1 MIDEKQ
7 LISHLYQNRENGQWM
22 IQTNDE
28 HQKGVADM
36 AASFAGQFG
45 LPSWGRA
52 LGLLHDKGKERAAF
66 QQYIRKMNGL
76 PTSDKKRYDDHTHA
90 FVGGILAKELMGKDV
105 SHLLVNQ
112 IISHHTGLHNFGDVE
127 NILKDKMNWENE
139 TMIIDNLSLLVLDSE
154 IKESY
159 QSNSDGYLPITS
171 KKYEVDLTQ
180 PEGWKPEEG
189 ESSIYTVKETI
200 YMAYAAVKFDFT
212 FEMNNNITI
221 KKWTIRDIAK
231 QSYLIPNITDNA
243 WETLIK
249 IQGQVDP
256 KDDDNTIW
264 VTDYK
269 MPEGTALSP
278 YESSQEINL
287 KFQEDKWIDPTAY
300 YLPETKNWISDFGK
314 QIYMLSLTVE
324 SNGQEYELTPKQ
336 FPNLE
341 SLVRGTHV
349 KVHAKISDVSPGAEG
364 EVELEA
370 QVVDWISEPEIK
382 GDWEEVNSTTEIP

>member
-1 MIDEKQ
+1 MYSEKVMDHFNNPRNVGE
-7 LISHLYQNRENGQWM
+7 IEDAS
-22 IQTNDE
+22 
-28 HQKGVADM
+28 GV
-36 AASFAGQFG
+36 G
-45 LPSWGRA
+45 
-52 LGLLHDKGKERAAF
+52 
-66 QQYIRKMNGL
+66 
-76 PTSDKKRYDDHTHA
+76 T
-90 FVGGILAKELMGKDV
+90 VGNAKC
-105 SHLLVNQ
+105 
-112 IISHHTGLHNFGDVE
+112 GD
-127 NILKDKMNWENE
+127 IMR
-139 TMIIDNLSLLVLDSE
+139 MYLD
-154 IKESY
+154 I
-159 QSNSDGYLPITS
+159 
-171 KKYEVDLTQ
+171 
-180 PEGWKPEEG
+180 
-189 ESSIYTVKETI
+189 
-200 YMAYAAVKFDFT
+200 
-212 FEMNNNITI
+212 
-221 KKWTIRDIAK
+221 
-231 QSYLIPNITDNA
+231 
-243 WETLIK
+243 
-249 IQGQVDP
+249 
-256 KDDDNTIW
+256 DDNTIW

-287 KFQEDKWIDPTAY
+287 KFQENKWIDPTAY

>member
-1 MIDEKQ
+1 MPHK
-7 LISHLYQNRENGQWM
+7 
-22 IQTNDE
+22 
-28 HQKGVADM
+28 
-36 AASFAGQFG
+36 
-45 LPSWGRA
+45 
-52 LGLLHDKGKERAAF
+52 
-66 QQYIRKMNGL
+66 
-76 PTSDKKRYDDHTHA
+76 
-90 FVGGILAKELMGKDV
+90 
-105 SHLLVNQ
+105 
-112 IISHHTGLHNFGDVE
+112 
-127 NILKDKMNWENE
+127 
-139 TMIIDNLSLLVLDSE
+139 
-154 IKESY
+154 
-159 QSNSDGYLPITS
+159 
-171 KKYEVDLTQ
+171 
-180 PEGWKPEEG
+180 
-189 ESSIYTVKETI
+189 
-200 YMAYAAVKFDFT
+200 
-212 FEMNNNITI
+212 
-221 KKWTIRDIAK
+221 
-231 QSYLIPNITDNA
+231 SYLIPNITDNA

-287 KFQEDKWIDPTAY
+287 KLQENKWIDPTAY
-300 YLPETKNWISDFGK
+300 YLPETKNWISDFSK

>member
-1 MIDEKQ
+1 MDYKTTTDNFEYRTRLKTTQSVKCI
-7 LISHLYQNRENGQWM
+7 Y
-22 IQTNDE
+22 
-28 HQKGVADM
+28 
-36 AASFAGQFG
+36 
-45 LPSWGRA
+45 A
-52 LGLLHDKGKERAAF
+52 LA
-66 QQYIRKMNGL
+66 N
-76 PTSDKKRYDDHTHA
+76 
-90 FVGGILAKELMGKDV
+90 
-105 SHLLVNQ
+105 
-112 IISHHTGLHNFGDVE
+112 VE

-139 TMIIDNLSLLVLDSE
+139 TMIIENLSLLVLDSE

-159 QSNSDGYLPITS
+159 QSNNDGYLPITS

-287 KFQEDKWIDPTAY
+287 KFQENKWIDPTAY

-324 SNGQEYELTPKQ
+324 SNDQEYELTPKQ

>member
-1 MIDEKQ
+1 MFFNLSQHFVWRISID
-7 LISHLYQNRENGQWM
+7 L
-22 IQTNDE
+22 
-28 HQKGVADM
+28 
-36 AASFAGQFG
+36 
-45 LPSWGRA
+45 
-52 LGLLHDKGKERAAF
+52 
-66 QQYIRKMNGL
+66 
-76 PTSDKKRYDDHTHA
+76 
-90 FVGGILAKELMGKDV
+90 
-105 SHLLVNQ
+105 Q
-112 IISHHTGLHNFGDVE
+112 IILHF
-127 NILKDKMNWENE
+127 
-139 TMIIDNLSLLVLDSE
+139 S
-154 IKESY
+154 
-159 QSNSDGYLPITS
+159 
-171 KKYEVDLTQ
+171 
-180 PEGWKPEEG
+180 
-189 ESSIYTVKETI
+189 
-200 YMAYAAVKFDFT
+200 
-212 FEMNNNITI
+212 NNITI

-287 KFQEDKWIDPTAY
+287 KLQENKWIDPTAY
-300 YLPETKNWISDFGK
+300 YLPETKNWISDFSK

>member
-1 MIDEKQ
+1 
-7 LISHLYQNRENGQWM
+7 
-22 IQTNDE
+22 
-28 HQKGVADM
+28 
-36 AASFAGQFG
+36 
-45 LPSWGRA
+45 
-52 LGLLHDKGKERAAF
+52 
-66 QQYIRKMNGL
+66 MN
-76 PTSDKKRYDDHTHA
+76 
-90 FVGGILAKELMGKDV
+90 
-105 SHLLVNQ
+105 
-112 IISHHTGLHNFGDVE
+112 SHHTGLHNFGDVE

-249 IQGQVDP
+249 IQGQVIIQFGLQIIKCRKEQHYHHMNLP
-256 KDDDNTIW
+256 KR
-264 VTDYK
+264 
-269 MPEGTALSP
+269 
-278 YESSQEINL
+278 
-287 KFQEDKWIDPTAY
+287 
-300 YLPETKNWISDFGK
+300 
-314 QIYMLSLTVE
+314 LT
-324 SNGQEYELTPKQ
+324 
-336 FPNLE
+336 
-341 SLVRGTHV
+341 
-349 KVHAKISDVSPGAEG
+349 
-364 EVELEA
+364 
-370 QVVDWISEPEIK
+370 
-382 GDWEEVNSTTEIP
+382 